1 MVTLKALSDSEPFIV
16 RCPDCN
22 AEILSVGEH
31 HSKVLNKTGFGAN
44 GDALIPL
51 DDVLTETQKK
61 GVCKQDRAIAAG
73 KRISC
78 SRSQ

>member
-1 MVTLKALSDSEPFIV
+1 MVTLKALSDSEPFII

-31 HSKVLNKTGFGAN
+31 HSKVLNNTGFVAD

-51 DDVLTETQKK
+51 DDVLTRWTQT
-61 GVCKQDRAIAAG
+61 D
-73 KRISC
+73 
-78 SRSQ
+78 